1 MSFLSDLP
9 PGGAL
14 LVIMTDHRTLLAEYA
29 ANGSEEAF
37 RELVAR
43 YIDLVYSTAVRLVNG
58 DTHRAEDV
66 AQTVFADL
74 ARQAGKISQDV
85 MLGGWLHRR
94 TWHVA
99 TTLMRNERRR
109 LNRERQAAEMNTLQD
124 NPEGQFERIAPLLD
138 EAINQLGAGDRAAI
152 VLRFFEH
159 RDLRAVGVALGSNED
174 AAQKRVSRAV
184 EKLRCHFARRGIV
197 ASSTVIASVIAAN
210 AVHAAPAGL
219 ASAVTTAS
227 LAGAAGSSS
236 FGLASAWIKAMLVN
250 KTAFIAAGVILTATA
265 VSISTVSTAKT
276 RNARANVPVTAA
288 SLREGLVLD
297 MPFDQDE
304 ASSGV
309 ITDSSGKARGGKITD
324 RSGQRNHGVAAG
336 VRWTADGKRGGAYEF
351 TDDGDEIVITNNK
364 SLNPK
369 QLTLAAWIKTSCM
382 DDKWRRI
389 FDKSYTQGY
398 ALSVAG
404 DFGKQTWRGLLSLE
418 MGPGTHFGVT
428 RIKVADGLWHQVV
441 ATFDGTDQL
450 LFVDGKLE
458 ARPVRWKKREKLGA
472 TDFNLVIG
480 CNRSNLSPAENDLGA
495 SFRGLIA
502 EPMIWNRA
510 LSANE
515 VAFLYQSQ
523 Q

>member
-1 MSFLSDLP
+1 
-9 PGGAL
+9 
-14 LVIMTDHRTLLAEYA
+14 MTDHRTLLAEYA
-29 ANGSEEAF
+29 ATGSEEAF

-74 ARQAGKISQDV
+74 ARLAGKFSPDV

-109 LNRERQAAEMNTLQD
+109 LNRERQAAEMNELHD
-124 NPEGQFERIAPLLD
+124 HPEGQFERIAPLLD

-159 RDLRAVGVALGSNED
+159 RDLRAVGAALGSNED

-197 ASSTVIASVIAAN
+197 ASSTVIASVIAAH

-236 FGLASAWIKAMLVN
+236 FGLTSAWLKTMLVN
-250 KTAFIAAGVILTATA
+250 KTTLIAAVAILTATA
-265 VSISTVSTAKT
+265 ISMSAVKT
-276 RNARANVPVTAA
+276 KPARANAPVTAA

-297 MPFDQDE
+297 MTFDQDE
-304 ASSGV
+304 TFDHNAASGSV
-309 ITDSSGKARGGKITD
+309 VTDSNGKIKGGKITD
-324 RSGQRNHGVAAG
+324 HSGQGNHGVAAG
-336 VRWTADGKRGGAYEF
+336 VRWTPDGKRGGAYEF
-351 TDDGDEIVITNNK
+351 TDDGDEIVISNNPL
-364 SLNPK
+364 LNPK
-369 QLTLAAWIKTSCM
+369 QLTLAAWIKTTSK
-382 DDKWRRI
+382 DAIWRRI
-389 FDKSYTQGY
+389 FDKSYTEGY
-398 ALSVAG
+398 ALSIAG
-404 DFGKQTWRGLLSLE
+404 DFGKQTWRGQLSLE
-418 MGPGTHFGVT
+418 MGPGTHFSVT
-428 RIKVADGLWHQVV
+428 KKNVADGQWHQVV
-441 ATFDGTDQL
+441 AAFDGTDES
-450 LFVDGKLE
+450 LFVDGQLA
-458 ARPVRWKKREKLGA
+458 ARPLRWKKGEKLGA

-480 CNRSNLSPAENDLGA
+480 CNRSNLSPKENDLGA

-502 EPMIWNRA
+502 GPMMWNRA

-515 VAFLYQSQ
+515 IAFLYQSQ

>member
-1 MSFLSDLP
+1 M
-9 PGGAL
+9 
-14 LVIMTDHRTLLAEYA
+14 LAEYA

-74 ARQAGKISQDV
+74 ARLAGKFSQDV

-99 TTLMRNERRR
+99 TTLMRSERRR
-109 LNRERQAAEMNTLQD
+109 QNRERQAAEMNTLQD

-138 EAINQLGAGDRAAI
+138 EAINQLGASDRAAI

-184 EKLRCHFARRGIV
+184 EKLRCHFARRGIA
-197 ASSTVIASVIAAN
+197 ASSTVIASVIAAH

-236 FGLASAWIKAMLVN
+236 FGLTSIWLKTMLVN
-250 KTAFIAAGVILTATA
+250 KTALIAAAVILTATA
-265 VSISTVSTAKT
+265 VSISTVKT
-276 RNARANVPVTAA
+276 QHARANVPVTAA

-297 MPFDQDE
+297 MTFDQDE
-304 ASSGV
+304 AIHGV
-309 ITDSSGKARGGKITD
+309 IMDSSGKARGGKITD
-324 RSGQRNHGVAAG
+324 HSGQGNHGVAAG

-351 TDDGDEIVITNNK
+351 TADGDEIVISNNP

-369 QLTLAAWIKTSCM
+369 QLTLAAWIKTSYM

-389 FDKSYTQGY
+389 FDKSWDQGY
-398 ALSVAG
+398 DLTMGGDWHGLSY
-404 DFGKQTWRGLLSLE
+404 RGQVGIE
-418 MGPGTHFGVT
+418 IGPRLKFIRSGIV
-428 RIKVADGLWHQVV
+428 VADGKWHHV
-441 ATFDGTDQL
+441 AGTFDGNEEIVY
-450 LFVDGKLE
+450 VDG
-458 ARPVRWKKREKLGA
+458 RPMGSPVPWKKPVPSNS
-472 TDFNLVIG
+472 FNLIIG
-480 CNRSNLSPAENDLGA
+480 SNRSTPSEESGLS
-495 SFRGLIA
+495 FIGLID
-502 EPMIWNRA
+502 EPMMWNRA

>member
-1 MSFLSDLP
+1 
-9 PGGAL
+9 
-14 LVIMTDHRTLLAEYA
+14 
-29 ANGSEEAF
+29 
-37 RELVAR
+37 
-43 YIDLVYSTAVRLVNG
+43 
-58 DTHRAEDV
+58 
-66 AQTVFADL
+66 
-74 ARQAGKISQDV
+74 
-85 MLGGWLHRR
+85 
-94 TWHVA
+94 
-99 TTLMRNERRR
+99 
-109 LNRERQAAEMNTLQD
+109 
-124 NPEGQFERIAPLLD
+124 
-138 EAINQLGAGDRAAI
+138 
-152 VLRFFEH
+152 
-159 RDLRAVGVALGSNED
+159 LGSNED

-184 EKLRCHFARRGIV
+184 EKLRGHFARRGIV
-197 ASSTVIASVIAAN
+197 ASSTVIASVIAAH

-236 FGLASAWIKAMLVN
+236 FGLTSAWLKTMLVN
-250 KTAFIAAGVILTATA
+250 KTTLIAAAVILTAT
-265 VSISTVSTAKT
+265 VISISTVKT
-276 RNARANVPVTAA
+276 KPARANAPVTAD

-297 MPFDQDE
+297 MTFDQDE

-309 ITDSSGKARGGKITD
+309 ITDSSGKAKGGKITD
-324 RSGQRNHGVAAG
+324 HSGQGNHGVAAG

-351 TDDGDEIVITNNK
+351 TDDGDEIVISNNP

-382 DDKWRRI
+382 DAIWRRI

-398 ALSVAG
+398 ALSIAG
-404 DFGKQTWRGLLSLE
+404 DFGKQTWRGQASLE

-428 RIKVADGLWHQVV
+428 RIKVADGQWHQVV

-458 ARPVRWKKREKLGA
+458 ARPLRWKKGGKLGA

-502 EPMIWNRA
+502 KPMMWNRA

-515 VAFLYQSQ
+515 VVFLYQSQ

>member
-1 MSFLSDLP
+1 
-9 PGGAL
+9 
-14 LVIMTDHRTLLAEYA
+14 MTDHRTLLAEYA
-29 ANGSEEAF
+29 ATGSEEAF

-74 ARQAGKISQDV
+74 ARLAGKFSQDV

-109 LNRERQAAEMNTLQD
+109 QNRERQAAEMNTLQD
-124 NPEGQFERIAPLLD
+124 HAETSFERIAPLLD
-138 EAINQLGAGDRAAI
+138 EAINQLGASDRAAI

-159 RDLRAVGVALGSNED
+159 RDLRAVGAALGSNED

-184 EKLRCHFARRGIV
+184 EKLRGHFARRGIV
-197 ASSTVIASVIAAN
+197 ASSTAIASVIAAH

-227 LAGAAGSSS
+227 LTGAAGSSS
-236 FGLASAWIKAMLVN
+236 FGLASTLIKTMLVK
-250 KTAFIAAGVILTATA
+250 KTTLIAAAVILTTTTIVSITA
-265 VSISTVSTAKT
+265 VQTKH
-276 RNARANVPVTAA
+276 ARADVPVTAE

-297 MPFDQDE
+297 MTFDQDE
-304 ASSGV
+304 AGSGV
-309 ITDSSGKARGGKITD
+309 IMDSSGKARGGKITD
-324 RSGQRNHGVAAG
+324 HSGKGNHGVAAG
-336 VRWTADGKRGGAYEF
+336 VRWTADGQRGGAYEF
-351 TDDGDEIVITNNK
+351 TAEGDEIVISNNK

-369 QLTLAAWIKTSCM
+369 QLTLAAWIKTSYTN
-382 DDKWRRI
+382 DKWRRI
-389 FDKSYTQGY
+389 FDKSYSKGY
-398 ALSVAG
+398 ALSIAG
-404 DFGKQTWRGLLSLE
+404 DWQKNKLRGQLSLE
-418 MGPGTHFGVT
+418 MGPGNHLILT
-428 RIKVADGLWHQVV
+428 RTNVADGQWHQVV
-441 ATFDGTDQL
+441 ATFDGTDES
-450 LFVDGKLE
+450 LFVDGQLE
-458 ARPVRWKKREKLGA
+458 AGPLRWKKGEQVGA

-480 CNRSNLSPAENDLGA
+480 CNRSNLKEDDLGS
-495 SFRGLIA
+495 SFRGLID
-502 EPMIWNRA
+502 EPMMWNRA
-510 LSANE
+510 LSTNE

>member
-1 MSFLSDLP
+1 
-9 PGGAL
+9 
-14 LVIMTDHRTLLAEYA
+14 LLADYVT
-29 ANGSEEAF
+29 NGSEQAF

-74 ARQAGKISQDV
+74 ARLAGKISKDV

-99 TTLMRNERRR
+99 TTLMRNERHR

-184 EKLRCHFARRGIV
+184 EKLRGHFARRGIV
-197 ASSTVIASVIAAN
+197 ASSTVIASVIAAH

-236 FGLASAWIKAMLVN
+236 FSLASIWLQTMLVK
-250 KTAFIAAGVILTATA
+250 KTTLIAAAVVLTAT
-265 VSISTVSTAKT
+265 VISISAIKT
-276 RNARANVPVTAA
+276 KHARANAPVTAT

-297 MPFDQDE
+297 MTFDQDE
-304 ASSGV
+304 AGSGV
-309 ITDSSGKARGGKITD
+309 IMDSSGKARGGKITD
-324 RSGQRNHGVAAG
+324 NSGKENHGVAAG
-336 VRWTADGKRGGAYEF
+336 VHWTADGQRGGAYEF
-351 TDDGDEIVITNNK
+351 TADGDEIVISNNK

-369 QLTLAAWIKTSCM
+369 QLTLAAWIKTSYT

-389 FDKSYTQGY
+389 FDKSWDQGY
-398 ALSVAG
+398 DLTMGGDWHGLSY
-404 DFGKQTWRGLLSLE
+404 RGQVGIE
-418 MGPGTHFGVT
+418 IGPRLKFIRSGIV
-428 RIKVADGLWHQVV
+428 VADGKWHHV
-441 ATFDGTDQL
+441 AGTFDGNEEIVY
-450 LFVDGKLE
+450 VDG
-458 ARPVRWKKREKLGA
+458 RPVGSPVPWKKPVPSNS
-472 TDFNLVIG
+472 FNLTIG
-480 CNRSNLSPAENDLGA
+480 SNRSTPSEESSLS
-495 SFRGLIA
+495 FIGLID
-502 EPMIWNRA
+502 EPMMWNRA
-510 LSANE
+510 LSTNE
-515 VAFLYQSQ
+515 IAFLYQSQ

>member
-1 MSFLSDLP
+1 
-9 PGGAL
+9 
-14 LVIMTDHRTLLAEYA
+14 MTDHRTLLADYA

-74 ARQAGKISQDV
+74 ARLAGKFSQDV

-124 NPEGQFERIAPLLD
+124 HPEGQFERIAPLLD
-138 EAINQLGAGDRAAI
+138 EAINQLGASDRAAI

-197 ASSTVIASVIAAN
+197 ASSTVIASVIAAH

-236 FGLASAWIKAMLVN
+236 FGLTSIWLKTMLVN
-250 KTAFIAAGVILTATA
+250 KTTLIAAAVILTATA
-265 VSISTVSTAKT
+265 VSISTVKT
-276 RNARANVPVTAA
+276 QHARANAPVTAA

-297 MPFDQDE
+297 MTFDQDE
-304 ASSGV
+304 TRPQAASGSV
-309 ITDSSGKARGGKITD
+309 VTDSSGKIKGGKITD
-324 RSGQRNHGVAAG
+324 HSGQGNHGVAAG
-336 VRWTADGKRGGAYEF
+336 VRWTSDGKRGGAYEF
-351 TDDGDEIVITNNK
+351 TADGDEIVISNNP

-369 QLTLAAWIKTSCM
+369 QLTLAAWIKTTSK
-382 DDKWRRI
+382 DAIWRRI
-389 FDKSYTQGY
+389 FDKSYTEGY
-398 ALSVAG
+398 ALSIAG
-404 DFGKQTWRGLLSLE
+404 DFGKQTWRGQLSLE
-418 MGPGTHFGVT
+418 MGPGTHFSVT
-428 RIKVADGLWHQVV
+428 KKNVADGQWHQVV
-441 ATFDGTDQL
+441 AAFDGTDES
-450 LFVDGKLE
+450 LFVDGQLA
-458 ARPVRWKKREKLGA
+458 ARPLRWKKGEKLGA

-480 CNRSNLSPAENDLGA
+480 CNRSNLSPKENDLGA

-502 EPMIWNRA
+502 GPMMWNRA

-515 VAFLYQSQ
+515 IAFLYQSQ

>member
-1 MSFLSDLP
+1 
-9 PGGAL
+9 
-14 LVIMTDHRTLLAEYA
+14 MTDHRTLLAEYA

-74 ARQAGKISQDV
+74 ARLAGKFSKDV

-109 LNRERQAAEMNTLQD
+109 QNRERQAAEMNTLQD
-124 NPEGQFERIAPLLD
+124 HPEGQFERIAPLLD

-184 EKLRCHFARRGIV
+184 EKLRGHFARRGIV
-197 ASSTVIASVIAAN
+197 ASSTVIASVIAAH

-236 FGLASAWIKAMLVN
+236 FSLASIWLQTMLVK
-250 KTAFIAAGVILTATA
+250 KTTLIAAAVVLTAT
-265 VSISTVSTAKT
+265 VISISAIKT
-276 RNARANVPVTAA
+276 KHARANAPVTAT

-297 MPFDQDE
+297 MTFDQDE
-304 ASSGV
+304 AGSGV
-309 ITDSSGKARGGKITD
+309 IMDSSGKARGGKITD
-324 RSGQRNHGVAAG
+324 NSGKENHGVAAG
-336 VRWTADGKRGGAYEF
+336 VHWTADGQRGGAYEF
-351 TDDGDEIVITNNK
+351 TADGDEIVISNNK

-369 QLTLAAWIKTSCM
+369 QLTLAAWIKTSYT

-389 FDKSYTQGY
+389 FDKSWDQGY
-398 ALSVAG
+398 DLTMGGDWHGLSY
-404 DFGKQTWRGLLSLE
+404 RGQVGIE
-418 MGPGTHFGVT
+418 IGPRLKFIRSGIV
-428 RIKVADGLWHQVV
+428 VADGKWHHV
-441 ATFDGTDQL
+441 AGTFDGNEEIVY
-450 LFVDGKLE
+450 VDG
-458 ARPVRWKKREKLGA
+458 RPMGSPVPWKKPVPSNS
-472 TDFNLVIG
+472 FNLIIG
-480 CNRSNLSPAENDLGA
+480 SNRSTPSEESGLS
-495 SFRGLIA
+495 FIGLID
-502 EPMIWNRA
+502 EPMMWNRA

>member
-1 MSFLSDLP
+1 
-9 PGGAL
+9 
-14 LVIMTDHRTLLAEYA
+14 MTDHRTLLADYVT
-29 ANGSEEAF
+29 NGSEPAF

-74 ARQAGKISQDV
+74 ARLAGTFSKDV

-109 LNRERQAAEMNTLQD
+109 QNRERQAAEMNTLQD
-124 NPEGQFERIAPLLD
+124 CAETRFEQIAPILD
-138 EAINQLGAGDRAAI
+138 DAINQLGARDRTAI

-174 AAQKRVSRAV
+174 AAQKRISRAV
-184 EKLRCHFARRGIV
+184 EKLRGHFARRGIV

-210 AVHAAPAGL
+210 AVQAAPVGL
-219 ASAVTTAS
+219 AHSLAAAS

-236 FGLASAWIKAMLVN
+236 FGLISIWLKTMLVD
-250 KTAFIAAGVILTATA
+250 KTTLIAAAVILTATI
-265 VSISTVSTAKT
+265 VSISAVQTKHAGADAS
-276 RNARANVPVTAA
+276 VTAD
-288 SLREGLVLD
+288 SLREGLLLD
-297 MPFDQDE
+297 MTFDQDE
-304 ASSGV
+304 TGRGV
-309 ITDSSGKARGGKITD
+309 ITDSSGKKNNGR
-324 RSGQRNHGVAAG
+324 AAG

-351 TDDGDEIVITNNK
+351 TSDGDEIVITNNK

-369 QLTLAAWIKTSCM
+369 QLTLSAWIKTSYM
-382 DDKWRRI
+382 DAKWRRI
-389 FDKSYTQGY
+389 FDKSYTEGY
-398 ALSVAG
+398 ALSIAG
-404 DFGKQTWRGLLSLE
+404 DFGKQTWRGQASLE
-418 MGPGTHFGVT
+418 MGPGTHLFTT
-428 RIKVADGLWHQVV
+428 RKKVADGQWHQVV
-441 ATFDGTDQL
+441 ATFDGTDEM
-450 LFVDGKLE
+450 LFVDGKLQ
-458 ARPVRWKKREKLGA
+458 ARPLRWKKGGKLGA

-502 EPMIWNRA
+502 EPMMWNRA

>member
-1 MSFLSDLP
+1 
-9 PGGAL
+9 
-14 LVIMTDHRTLLAEYA
+14 MTDHRTLLAEYA

-74 ARQAGKISQDV
+74 ARLAGKFSKDV

-109 LNRERQAAEMNTLQD
+109 QNRERQAAEMNTLQD
-124 NPEGQFERIAPLLD
+124 NSEGQFERIAPLLD
-138 EAINQLGAGDRAAI
+138 EAINQLGASDRAAI

-184 EKLRCHFARRGIV
+184 EKLRGHFARRGIV
-197 ASSTVIASVIAAN
+197 ASSTVIASVIAAH

-236 FGLASAWIKAMLVN
+236 LGLASTWLQTMLVK
-250 KTAFIAAGVILTATA
+250 KTTLIAAAVILTAT
-265 VSISTVSTAKT
+265 VISISTVKT
-276 RNARANVPVTAA
+276 KPARANAPVTAD

-297 MPFDQDE
+297 MTFDQDE
-304 ASSGV
+304 AGSGV

-324 RSGQRNHGVAAG
+324 HSGEGNHGVAAG
-336 VRWTADGKRGGAYEF
+336 VRWTSDGKRGGAYEF
-351 TDDGDEIVITNNK
+351 TADGDEIVITNNK

-369 QLTLAAWIKTSCM
+369 QLTLAAWIKTSYT
-382 DDKWRRI
+382 DAIWRRI

-398 ALSVAG
+398 ALSIAG
-404 DFGKQTWRGLLSLE
+404 DFGKQSWRGLLSLE
-418 MGPGTHFGVT
+418 MGLGTHFSVT
-428 RIKVADGLWHQVV
+428 RIKVADGQWHQVV
-441 ATFDGTDQL
+441 ATFDGTDEM

-458 ARPVRWKKREKLGA
+458 ARPLRWKKGGKLGA

-502 EPMIWNRA
+502 EPMMWNRA

>member
-1 MSFLSDLP
+1 
-9 PGGAL
+9 
-14 LVIMTDHRTLLAEYA
+14 MTDHRTLLAEYA

-74 ARQAGKISQDV
+74 ARLAGKFSQDV

-109 LNRERQAAEMNTLQD
+109 LNRERQAVEMNELQD
-124 NPEGQFERIAPLLD
+124 HPEGQFERIAPLLD
-138 EAINQLGAGDRAAI
+138 EAINQLGARDRAAI

-159 RDLRAVGVALGSNED
+159 RDLRAVGLALGSNED

-197 ASSTVIASVIAAN
+197 ASSTVIASVIAAH
-210 AVHAAPAGL
+210 AVHSAPAGL
-219 ASAVTTAS
+219 ASSVTTAS

-236 FGLASAWIKAMLVN
+236 FGLASNLFKTMLMK
-250 KTAFIAAGVILTATA
+250 KTTLIAAAVILTATI
-265 VSISTVSTAKT
+265 VSISALKT
-276 RNARANVPVTAA
+276 KHARADAPVTAA

-297 MPFDQDE
+297 MTFDQDE
-304 ASSGV
+304 TYDHNATSGSEV
-309 ITDSSGKARGGKITD
+309 TDSNGKVKGGKITD
-324 RSGQRNHGVAAG
+324 HSGQENHGMAAG
-336 VRWTADGKRGGAYEF
+336 VRWIPDGKRGGAYEF
-351 TDDGDEIVITNNK
+351 TDDGDEIVISNNQ

-369 QLTLAAWIKTSCM
+369 QMTLAAWIKTTTK
-382 DDKWRRI
+382 DAIWRRI
-389 FDKSYTQGY
+389 FDKSYSKGY
-398 ALSVAG
+398 ALSIAG
-404 DFGKQTWRGLLSLE
+404 EWQGRKWNGLVSLE
-418 MGPGTHFGVT
+418 MGPGTHFST
-428 RIKVADGLWHQVV
+428 TKTMVADGQWHQVV
-441 ATFDGTDQL
+441 ATFNGTDEL
-450 LFVDGKLE
+450 LYVDGKLE
-458 ARPVRWKKREKLGA
+458 ARPLRWKKGEKLGA

-480 CNRSNLSPAENDLGA
+480 CNRSSLGDYDIGK

-502 EPMIWNRA
+502 EPMMWNRA

-515 VAFLYQSQ
+515 IAFLCQSQ

>member
-1 MSFLSDLP
+1 
-9 PGGAL
+9 
-14 LVIMTDHRTLLAEYA
+14 MTDHRTLLADYA

-74 ARQAGKISQDV
+74 ARLAGKFSKDV

-94 TWHVA
+94 TWYVA

-109 LNRERQAAEMNTLQD
+109 QNRERQAAEMNTLQD
-124 NPEGQFERIAPLLD
+124 HAETSFERIAPMLD
-138 EAINQLGAGDRAAI
+138 EAINQLGASDRVAI

-159 RDLRAVGVALGSNED
+159 RDLRAVGMALGSNED

-184 EKLRCHFARRGIV
+184 EKLRGHFVRRGIV
-197 ASSTVIASVIAAN
+197 ASSTAIASVIAAN

-227 LAGAAGSSS
+227 LTGAAGSSS
-236 FGLASAWIKAMLVN
+236 FGLASTLIKTMLVK
-250 KTAFIAAGVILTATA
+250 KTTLIAAAVVLTTTTI
-265 VSISTVSTAKT
+265 VSISAIQTKH
-276 RNARANVPVTAA
+276 ARADAPVTAE
-288 SLREGLVLD
+288 SLHEGLVLD
-297 MPFDQDE
+297 MTFDQDE
-304 ASSGV
+304 AGSGV
-309 ITDSSGKARGGKITD
+309 SADSSGKVKGGKITD
-324 RSGQRNHGVAAG
+324 NSGKGNYGVVAG
-336 VRWTADGKRGGAYEF
+336 VHWTADGQRGGAYEF
-351 TDDGDEIVITNNK
+351 TADGDEIVISNNK

-369 QLTLAAWIKTSCM
+369 QLTLAAWIKTSYT

-389 FDKSYTQGY
+389 FDKSYSKGY
-398 ALSVAG
+398 ALSIAG
-404 DFGKQTWRGLLSLE
+404 DFQKNKWRGLLNLE
-418 MGPGTHFGVT
+418 MGPGNHLILT
-428 RIKVADGLWHQVV
+428 RKNVADGQWHQVV
-441 ATFDGTDQL
+441 ATFDGTDQS
-450 LFVDGKLE
+450 LFVDGQLE
-458 ARPVRWKKREKLGA
+458 AGPLRWKKGEKLGA

-480 CNRSNLSPAENDLGA
+480 CNRSNLQEDDLGS
-495 SFRGLIA
+495 SFRGLID
-502 EPMIWNRA
+502 EPMMWNRA
-510 LSANE
+510 LSTNE

>member
-1 MSFLSDLP
+1 
-9 PGGAL
+9 
-14 LVIMTDHRTLLAEYA
+14 MTDHRTLLADYA

-74 ARQAGKISQDV
+74 ARLAGKFSQDV

-109 LNRERQAAEMNTLQD
+109 QNRERQAAEMNTLQD

-138 EAINQLGAGDRAAI
+138 EAINQLGASDRAAI
-152 VLRFFEH
+152 VMRFFEH
-159 RDLRAVGVALGSNED
+159 RDLRAVGLALGSNED

-197 ASSTVIASVIAAN
+197 ASSTVIASVIAAH

-236 FGLASAWIKAMLVN
+236 LGLTSIWLKTMLVN
-250 KTAFIAAGVILTATA
+250 KTTLIAAAVILTATA
-265 VSISTVSTAKT
+265 VSISTVKT
-276 RNARANVPVTAA
+276 QHARANAPVTAA
-288 SLREGLVLD
+288 SLRQGLVLD
-297 MPFDQDE
+297 MTFDQDE

-309 ITDSSGKARGGKITD
+309 ITDSSGKAKGGKITD
-324 RSGQRNHGVAAG
+324 SSGQGNHGVAAG

-351 TDDGDEIVITNNK
+351 TDDGDEIVISNNP

-382 DDKWRRI
+382 DAIWRRI
-389 FDKSYTQGY
+389 FDKSYTEGY
-398 ALSVAG
+398 ALSIAG
-404 DFGKQTWRGLLSLE
+404 DFGKQTWRGQASLE
-418 MGPGTHFGVT
+418 MGPGTHFSVT
-428 RIKVADGLWHQVV
+428 KKNVADGQWHQVV
-441 ATFDGTDQL
+441 AAFDGTDES

-458 ARPVRWKKREKLGA
+458 ARPLRWKKGEKLGA

-480 CNRSNLSPAENDLGA
+480 CNRSNLSPAENDLGS

-502 EPMIWNRA
+502 EPMMWNRA

>member
-1 MSFLSDLP
+1 
-9 PGGAL
+9 
-14 LVIMTDHRTLLAEYA
+14 MTDHRTLLAEYA

-74 ARQAGKISQDV
+74 ARLAGKFSKDV

-109 LNRERQAAEMNTLQD
+109 QNRERQAAEMNTLQD
-124 NPEGQFERIAPLLD
+124 HAETSFERIAPLLD
-138 EAINQLGAGDRAAI
+138 EAINQLGASDRAAI

-184 EKLRCHFARRGIV
+184 EKLRGHFVRRGIV
-197 ASSTVIASVIAAN
+197 ASSTV
-210 AVHAAPAGL
+210 
-219 ASAVTTAS
+219 TTAS
-227 LAGAAGSSS
+227 LTGAAGSSS
-236 FGLASAWIKAMLVN
+236 FGLASTLIKTMLVK
-250 KTAFIAAGVILTATA
+250 KTTLIAAAVVLTTTTI
-265 VSISTVSTAKT
+265 VSISAIQTKH
-276 RNARANVPVTAA
+276 ARADAPVTAE

-297 MPFDQDE
+297 MTFDQDE
-304 ASSGV
+304 AGSGV
-309 ITDSSGKARGGKITD
+309 SADSSGKVKGGKITD
-324 RSGQRNHGVAAG
+324 NSGKGNYGMAAG
-336 VRWTADGKRGGAYEF
+336 VHWTADGQRGGAYEF
-351 TDDGDEIVITNNK
+351 TDDGDEIVISNNK

-369 QLTLAAWIKTSCM
+369 QLTLAAWIKTSYT

-398 ALSVAG
+398 ALSIAA
-404 DFGKQTWRGLLSLE
+404 DWRGNKWAGLLSLE
-418 MGPGTHFGVT
+418 MGPGTHFILT
-428 RIKVADGLWHQVV
+428 RKNVADGQWHQVV
-441 ATFDGTDQL
+441 ATFDGTDES
-450 LFVDGKLE
+450 LFVDGQLE
-458 ARPVRWKKREKLGA
+458 AGPLRWKKGEKLGA

-480 CNRSNLSPAENDLGA
+480 CNRSNLKEDDLGS
-495 SFRGLIA
+495 SFRGIID

-510 LSANE
+510 LSTNE
-515 VAFLYQSQ
+515 IAFLYQSQ

>member
-1 MSFLSDLP
+1 
-9 PGGAL
+9 
-14 LVIMTDHRTLLAEYA
+14 MTDHRTLLADYA

-74 ARQAGKISQDV
+74 ARLAGKFSLDV

-94 TWHVA
+94 TWYVA

-109 LNRERQAAEMNTLQD
+109 QNRERQAAEMNTLQD
-124 NPEGQFERIAPLLD
+124 HAETSFERIAPLLD
-138 EAINQLGAGDRAAI
+138 EAINQLGASDRAAI

-159 RDLRAVGVALGSNED
+159 RDLRAVGAALGSNED

-184 EKLRCHFARRGIV
+184 EKLRGHFARRGIV
-197 ASSTVIASVIAAN
+197 ASSTVIASVIAAH

-227 LAGAAGSSS
+227 LTGAAGSSS
-236 FGLASAWIKAMLVN
+236 FGLASTLIKTMLVK
-250 KTAFIAAGVILTATA
+250 KTTLIAAAVILTTTIVSITA
-265 VSISTVSTAKT
+265 VQTKH
-276 RNARANVPVTAA
+276 ARADVPVTAE

-297 MPFDQDE
+297 MTFDQDE
-304 ASSGV
+304 AGSGV
-309 ITDSSGKARGGKITD
+309 IMDSSGKARGGKITD
-324 RSGQRNHGVAAG
+324 HSGQGNHGVAAG
-336 VRWTADGKRGGAYEF
+336 VRWTADGQRGGAYEF
-351 TDDGDEIVITNNK
+351 TAEGDEIVISNNK

-369 QLTLAAWIKTSCM
+369 QLTLAAWIKTSYT

-389 FDKSYTQGY
+389 FDKSWDQGY
-398 ALSVAG
+398 DLTMGGDWHGLSY
-404 DFGKQTWRGLLSLE
+404 RGQVGIE
-418 MGPGTHFGVT
+418 IGPRLKFIRSGIV
-428 RIKVADGLWHQVV
+428 VADGKWHHV
-441 ATFDGTDQL
+441 AGTFDGNEEIVY
-450 LFVDGKLE
+450 VDG
-458 ARPVRWKKREKLGA
+458 RPMGSPVPWKKPVPSNS
-472 TDFNLVIG
+472 FNLIIG
-480 CNRSNLSPAENDLGA
+480 SNRSTPSEESGLS
-495 SFRGLIA
+495 FIGLID
-502 EPMIWNRA
+502 EPMMWNRA

>member
-1 MSFLSDLP
+1 
-9 PGGAL
+9 
-14 LVIMTDHRTLLAEYA
+14 LLADYA

-74 ARQAGKISQDV
+74 ARLAGKFSQDV

-94 TWHVA
+94 TWYVA

-109 LNRERQAAEMNTLQD
+109 QNRERQAAEMNTLQD
-124 NPEGQFERIAPLLD
+124 HAETSFERIAPLLD
-138 EAINQLGAGDRAAI
+138 EAINQLGASDRAAI

-159 RDLRAVGVALGSNED
+159 RDLRAVGAALGSNED

-184 EKLRCHFARRGIV
+184 EKLRGHFARRGIV
-197 ASSTVIASVIAAN
+197 ASSTVIASVIAAH

-227 LAGAAGSSS
+227 LTGAAGSSS
-236 FGLASAWIKAMLVN
+236 FGLASTLIKTMLVK
-250 KTAFIAAGVILTATA
+250 KTTLIAAAVILTTTIVSITA
-265 VSISTVSTAKT
+265 VQTKH
-276 RNARANVPVTAA
+276 ARADVPVTAE

-297 MPFDQDE
+297 MTFDQDE
-304 ASSGV
+304 AGSGV
-309 ITDSSGKARGGKITD
+309 IMDSSGKARGGKITD
-324 RSGQRNHGVAAG
+324 HSGQGNHGVAAG
-336 VRWTADGKRGGAYEF
+336 VRWTADGQRGGAYEF
-351 TDDGDEIVITNNK
+351 TAEGDEIVISNNK

-369 QLTLAAWIKTSCM
+369 QLTLAAWIKTSYT

-389 FDKSYTQGY
+389 FDKSWDQGY
-398 ALSVAG
+398 DLTMGGDWHGLSY
-404 DFGKQTWRGLLSLE
+404 RGQVGIE
-418 MGPGTHFGVT
+418 IGPKLKFIRSGIV
-428 RIKVADGLWHQVV
+428 VADGQWHHV
-441 ATFDGTDQL
+441 AGTFDGNEEIVY
-450 LFVDGKLE
+450 VDG
-458 ARPVRWKKREKLGA
+458 RPMGSPVPWKKPVPSNS
-472 TDFNLVIG
+472 FNLTIG
-480 CNRSNLSPAENDLGA
+480 SNRSTPSEESGLS
-495 SFRGLIA
+495 FIGLID
-502 EPMIWNRA
+502 EPMMWNRA

>member
-1 MSFLSDLP
+1 
-9 PGGAL
+9 
-14 LVIMTDHRTLLAEYA
+14 MTDHRTLLAEYA

-37 RELVAR
+37 RELVSR

-74 ARQAGKISQDV
+74 ARLAGKISQDV

-94 TWHVA
+94 TWYVA

-109 LNRERQAAEMNTLQD
+109 LNRERQAAEMNTLHDQ
-124 NPEGQFERIAPLLD
+124 PEDQFERIAPLLD

-159 RDLRAVGVALGSNED
+159 RDLRAVGAALGSNED

-197 ASSTVIASVIAAN
+197 ASSTVIASIIAAH
-210 AVHAAPAGL
+210 AVNAAPAGL

-236 FGLASAWIKAMLVN
+236 FGLTSLWLKTMLVN
-250 KTAFIAAGVILTATA
+250 KTTLIAAAVILTAA
-265 VSISTVSTAKT
+265 IVFISAAKT
-276 RNARANVPVTAA
+276 KHARANAPVTAA
-288 SLREGLVLD
+288 SLRDGLVLD

-304 ASSGV
+304 TYDHNAASGSEV
-309 ITDSSGKARGGKITD
+309 TDSNGKIKSGKITD
-324 RSGQRNHGVAAG
+324 ASGQGNHGVAAG
-336 VRWTADGKRGGAYEF
+336 VRWTPDGRRGGAYEF
-351 TDDGDEIVITNNK
+351 TDDGDEIVISNNP

-369 QLTLAAWIKTSCM
+369 QLTLAAWIKTTTE
-382 DDKWRRI
+382 DAIWRRI
-389 FDKSYTQGY
+389 FDKSYTEGY
-398 ALSVAG
+398 ALSIAG
-404 DFGKQTWRGLLSLE
+404 DFGKQTWRGLASME
-418 MGPGTHFGVT
+418 MGPGTHFIAT
-428 RIKVADGLWHQVV
+428 RKKVADGQWHQVV
-441 ATFDGTDQL
+441 ATFDGTDES
-450 LFVDGKLE
+450 LFVDGQLA
-458 ARPVRWKKREKLGA
+458 ARPLRWKKGEKLEA

-480 CNRSNLSPAENDLGA
+480 CNRSNLSPKENDLGS
-495 SFRGLIA
+495 SFRGLID
-502 EPMIWNRA
+502 EPMMWNRA

-515 VAFLYQSQ
+515 IAFLYQSQ

>member
-1 MSFLSDLP
+1 
-9 PGGAL
+9 
-14 LVIMTDHRTLLAEYA
+14 LLAEYA

-37 RELVAR
+37 RELVSR

-74 ARQAGKISQDV
+74 ARLAGKFSQDV

-124 NPEGQFERIAPLLD
+124 HPEGQFERIAPLLD
-138 EAINQLGAGDRAAI
+138 EAINQLGASDRAAI

-184 EKLRCHFARRGIV
+184 EKLRCHFARRGIA
-197 ASSTVIASVIAAN
+197 ASSTVIASVIAAH

-236 FGLASAWIKAMLVN
+236 FGLTSIWLKTMLVN
-250 KTAFIAAGVILTATA
+250 KTALIAAAVILTATA
-265 VSISTVSTAKT
+265 VSISTVKT
-276 RNARANVPVTAA
+276 QHARANVPVTAA

-297 MPFDQDE
+297 MTFDQDE
-304 ASSGV
+304 AIHGV
-309 ITDSSGKARGGKITD
+309 IMDSSGKARGGKITD
-324 RSGQRNHGVAAG
+324 HSGQGNHGVAAG

-351 TDDGDEIVITNNK
+351 TADGDEIVISNNP

-369 QLTLAAWIKTSCM
+369 QLTLAAWIKTSYM

-389 FDKSYTQGY
+389 FDKSWDQGY
-398 ALSVAG
+398 DLTMGGDWHGLSY
-404 DFGKQTWRGLLSLE
+404 RGQVGIE
-418 MGPGTHFGVT
+418 IGPRLKFIRSGIV
-428 RIKVADGLWHQVV
+428 VADGKWHHV
-441 ATFDGTDQL
+441 AGTFDGNEEIVY
-450 LFVDGKLE
+450 VDG
-458 ARPVRWKKREKLGA
+458 RPMGSPVPWKKPVPSNS
-472 TDFNLVIG
+472 FNLIIG
-480 CNRSNLSPAENDLGA
+480 SNRSTPSEESGLS
-495 SFRGLIA
+495 FIGLID
-502 EPMIWNRA
+502 EPMMWNRA

>member
-1 MSFLSDLP
+1 
-9 PGGAL
+9 
-14 LVIMTDHRTLLAEYA
+14 
-29 ANGSEEAF
+29 
-37 RELVAR
+37 
-43 YIDLVYSTAVRLVNG
+43 
-58 DTHRAEDV
+58 
-66 AQTVFADL
+66 
-74 ARQAGKISQDV
+74 
-85 MLGGWLHRR
+85 
-94 TWHVA
+94 
-99 TTLMRNERRR
+99 
-109 LNRERQAAEMNTLQD
+109 LQD

-138 EAINQLGAGDRAAI
+138 EAINQLGASDRAAI

-184 EKLRCHFARRGIV
+184 EKLRGHFARRGIV
-197 ASSTVIASVIAAN
+197 ASSTVIASVIATH

-236 FGLASAWIKAMLVN
+236 FGLASTLIKTLLLK
-250 KTAFIAAGVILTATA
+250 KTTLIAAAVILTATII
-265 VSISTVSTAKT
+265 SISAVKT
-276 RNARANVPVTAA
+276 KHARVNAPVTAA

-297 MPFDQDE
+297 MTFGQDE

-324 RSGQRNHGVAAG
+324 SSGKGNHGVAAG
-336 VRWTADGKRGGAYEF
+336 VRWTSDGRRGGAYEF
-351 TDDGDEIVITNNK
+351 TADGDEIVISNNP

-369 QLTLAAWIKTSCM
+369 QLTLAAWIKTSYM

-389 FDKSYTQGY
+389 FDKSYTEGY
-398 ALSVAG
+398 ALSIAG
-404 DFGKQTWRGLLSLE
+404 DFGKQTWRGQASLE
-418 MGPGTHFGVT
+418 MGPGTHLFST
-428 RIKVADGLWHQVV
+428 RKKVADGQWHQVV
-441 ATFDGTDQL
+441 ATFDGTDEM

-458 ARPVRWKKREKLGA
+458 ARPLRWKKGGKLGA

-502 EPMIWNRA
+502 EPMMWNRA